1 MYIDVN
7 RINENLHKL
16 PWDCGFFVCVFF
28 FFFSLYK
35 VVILIFFQWKSWLF
49 SFGMDMDS
57 ERNRGQLVTAVTC
70 LKSAPWGACVVG
82 AL

>member
-1 MYIDVN
+1 MYIDMN

-16 PWDCGFFVCVFF
+16 PWDCGFFVGFFFVFF
-28 FFFSLYK
+28 FIQSRHF
-35 VVILIFFQWKSWLF
+35 IFFQWKSWLF